1 MSEADQEQFVV
12 STREPVDET
21 APLEDSAA
29 ETDTGMGSDP
39 GAGSIMGDPGDSGQ
53 PGLREDVEMT
63 VEDVSGLNPDDFN
76 PDEGA
81 LVDYDPT
88 LDLPKFQSPPL
99 SLLAD
104 YDQGDTTVTNEE
116 LISNKNRIVET
127 LGNYNIK
134 IDKIKAT
141 IGPTVTLYEIVPAP
155 GIRISKIKSLE
166 DGQKIIRDLADKA
179 LIEIYM
185 WSVHRFHR
193 EHEPPAAG

>member
-1 MSEADQEQFVV
+1 M
-12 STREPVDET
+12 
-21 APLEDSAA
+21 
-29 ETDTGMGSDP
+29 M
-39 GAGSIMGDPGDSGQ
+39 
-53 PGLREDVEMT
+53 
-63 VEDVSGLNPDDFN
+63 VEDVSGINPDEIN

-81 LVDYDPT
+81 LGEYDPT
-88 LDLPKFQSPPL
+88 LDLPKFRFPPL
-99 SLLAD
+99 SLLKD

-166 DGQKIIRDLADKA
+166 DDIA
-179 LIEIYM
+179 L
-185 WSVHRFHR
+185 
-193 EHEPPAAG
+193 EPFRTGYQDYCSDSRQRNHWN